1 MKSTLYVMMGI
12 PGSGK
17 TTIAKNTA
25 KNNDALHVSRDEI
38 RFSLLTDKDNYFAK
52 ENQVYREFV
61 KRIREGLAAGHT
73 VIADATHLNQK
84 SRYKLFHNIH
94 INPADTMVIGMYM
107 NIPLETCLERNET
120 RKGGRTYVPP
130 HEIYNMFAHLQP
142 PSYEEPFDYIFIF
155 NGEEMKLIE
164 RK

>member
-1 MKSTLYVMMGI
+1 MRSTLYVMIGI

-25 KNNDALHVSRDEI
+25 ENINALHISRDEI

-52 ENQVYREFV
+52 ENQVYKEFT
-61 KRIREGLAAGHT
+61 KQIREGLAAGHT

-94 INPADTMVIGMYM
+94 LNPSETTVIGIYM
-107 NIPLETCLERNET
+107 RVPLETCLERNET

-130 HEIYNMFAHLQP
+130 HEIHNMYTHLQP
-142 PSYEEPFDYIFIF
+142 PTYIEPFNYIYTF
-155 NGEEMKLIE
+155 NGKDMRLLE
-164 RK
+164 RN